1 MKKNLLLIL
10 LFLAGSAMLA
20 QAQVEKGHWLLSGNT
35 SLDLAFGKDK
45 YKSGSTSED
54 GDTYSNI
61 GFYPKAGYFVIDNLA
76 VGLMLD
82 LGLGTEKSP
91 KDSYYKHKYSYT
103 SLLIGP
109 FARYYITE
117 INDFWPYAEAG
128 IRFGSLVSK
137 STDSYRDSS
146 TDKSTSSEFGY
157 HAGVG
162 VTNFVTEHVGLDA
175 FIGFGGKSHSW
186 EGEDGGDYRSADKHK
201 YISNQLMIN
210 FGFTIILGN

>member
-1 MKKNLLLIL
+1 MKRNLLLIL

-35 SLDLAFGKDK
+35 GLDMAFGKNKAK
-45 YKSGSTSED
+45 YGSTTED
-54 GDTYSNI
+54 GDTYSNF

-82 LGLGTEKSP
+82 LEFSTEKSP
-91 KDSYYKHKYSYT
+91 KDSYYSYKYSYT

-117 INDFWPYAEAG
+117 INDLWPYAEAG
-128 IRFGSLVSK
+128 IGFGTHVSK
-137 STDSYRDSS
+137 ATHDYRDGS
-146 TDKSTSSEFGY
+146 TNKNTSSLFGY

-162 VTNFVTEHVGLDA
+162 VTHFVTENVGLDA
-175 FIGFGGKSHSW
+175 FIGLGGNSLTEKGE
-186 EGEDGGDYRSADKHK
+186 EGGEYRSADKRK
-201 YISNQLMIN
+201 FISNQLMIN